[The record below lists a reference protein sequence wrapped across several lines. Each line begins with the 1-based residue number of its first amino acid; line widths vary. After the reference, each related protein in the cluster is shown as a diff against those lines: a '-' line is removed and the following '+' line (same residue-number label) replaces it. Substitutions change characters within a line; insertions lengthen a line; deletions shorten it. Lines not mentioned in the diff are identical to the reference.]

1 MICPRCHA
9 DVTPIVE
16 DVAVPLPGG
25 VIERDRVVTGWRCDA
40 DHLLAPGEP
49 IDVPRSGPGA

>member
-16 DVAVPLPGG
+16 DVAVPLLGG

-49 IDVPRSGPGA
+49 IDVPRSGLGA